1 MNLRLSDRL
10 REHLINGLSDGRW
23 VGIFTYAFSENGPE
37 RIVAVLRAYEAVKE
51 ELESRQ
57 AYQSGDGFAYHVKLA
72 VTTGFITPQAAHVV
86 KGWSKRSIGVRNAA
100 AHESRTVPWTESAAV
115 AAFWHHVYSDLNRST
130 PHRSTSRMVQQ
141 LFELDE
147 VLRQTDVGA
156 GAVRSNSD
164 MPRCFAV
171 GSGVRG
177 LSSIVLALRDDI
189 DAKKTGQKPQSRI
202 EIVADIVTPA

>member
-1 MNLRLSDRL
+1 
-10 REHLINGLSDGRW
+10 
-23 VGIFTYAFSENGPE
+23 
-37 RIVAVLRAYEAVKE
+37 
-51 ELESRQ
+51 
-57 AYQSGDGFAYHVKLA
+57 
-72 VTTGFITPQAAHVV
+72 
-86 KGWSKRSIGVRNAA
+86 
-100 AHESRTVPWTESAAV
+100 
-115 AAFWHHVYSDLNRST
+115 
-130 PHRSTSRMVQQ
+130 MVQQ